1 MFGIVVLKRVFVSGF
16 GCVLPGCRCF
26 TSSELARRK
35 FLAAGVGSR
44 SWLSFVR
51 CGAMARLFSFWYN
64 DDAARQNLKLKKV
77 RASKKLQ
84 GARTSF
90 SNTSTS

>member
-35 FLAAGVGSR
+35 FWRQASSSVPWVAVDRPMSMLQPPG
-44 SWLSFVR
+44 
-51 CGAMARLFSFWYN
+51 FSVFGN
-64 DDAARQNLKLKKV
+64 VTAARHNLKK
-77 RASKKLQ
+77 
-84 GARTSF
+84 ARFEKATEGKDVV
-90 SNTSTS
+90 